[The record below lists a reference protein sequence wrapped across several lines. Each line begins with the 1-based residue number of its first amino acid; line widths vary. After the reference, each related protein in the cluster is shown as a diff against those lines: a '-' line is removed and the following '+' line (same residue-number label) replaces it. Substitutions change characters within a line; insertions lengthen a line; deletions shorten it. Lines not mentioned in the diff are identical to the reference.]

1 MARHLVTGRI
11 GRRTMD
17 KLKLLMLSEK
27 QDCEAFEEQD
37 FEKEQ
42 TFKEKYFDYHDDV
55 KQPCKHIKEDW

>member
-1 MARHLVTGRI
+1 
-11 GRRTMD
+11 MD